1 MNNVINLIKDKPLYI
16 PRILLSNYKS
26 LKITDE
32 ELIIIAVIMSYG
44 EKVLYDPEKFAQII
58 NGNKRT
64 IMKVIDNLCDK
75 NILSLVIEKKDRK
88 TYEYISLDNLYEKLF
103 NIVIDKKDEEE
114 EIDNSVFSIFES
126 ELGRTLSP
134 MEYEKIKEWIN
145 SGSNN
150 ELIICALR
158 EAVMNGISNFNY
170 IDRILDSWSK
180 KGYKNREDILKDK
193 EKYHS
198 KKEEKVEVF
207 DTDWLNE

>member
-1 MNNVINLIKDKPLYI
+1 MNNVINLIKDKPFYI
-16 PRILLSNYKS
+16 PRVLINNYKN

-32 ELIIIAVIMSYG
+32 ELIIIVVIMSYG
-44 EKVLYDPEKFAQII
+44 EKVLYDPSELARII
-58 NGNKRT
+58 DGNKRT
-64 IMKVIDNLCDK
+64 IMKVIENLCDK
-75 NILSLVIEKKDRK
+75 NILSLVIEKKNSK

-103 NIVIDKKDEEE
+103 NIVIEKEDEDI
-114 EIDNSVFSIFES
+114 EIDNSVFSIFEN

-145 SGSNN
+145 SGNNN

-158 EAVMNGISNFNY
+158 EAVMNGINNFNY
-170 IDRILDSWSK
+170 IDRILDSWRK

-193 EKYHS
+193 EKYRS
-198 KKEEKVEVF
+198 KKEEKVNVF